1 MANNIRAVEIE
12 TLINVA
18 WRTQANSYIT
28 TNPERATSVD
38 AAKITNGTIITTRV
52 LDTADRVSI
61 LFGRANTVDLSPGR
75 YIEPSYDILGEGTF
89 QLDFPPN
96 YNNKLSFAL
105 FLWAHHYSAVRYC
118 RFEVTS
124 NTGPIPAY
132 YRYCYL
138 WTYSDAMVD
147 NGITPAYIGDIAGIK
162 AGEDIVYQNI
172 VDVVEIL
179 KAHLKNVHEDSA
191 YGTLQT
197 VCHSSCHYNCHSSRN
212 RR

>member
-1 MANNIRAVEIE
+1 MANNITAVGIE
-12 TLINVA
+12 TLINIA
-18 WRTQANSYIT
+18 WRNQANSYIT

-61 LFGRANTVDLSPGR
+61 LVGRATTVDLSPGR

-105 FLWAHHYSAVRYC
+105 FMWAQHYSAVRYC
-118 RFEVTS
+118 RFEVQS
-124 NTGPIPAY
+124 DTGPIPAY
-132 YRYCYL
+132 YKYCYL
-138 WTYSDAMVD
+138 WNYSDAMSV
-147 NGITPAYIGDIAGIK
+147 NGITPAYIGDIAGITT
-162 AGEDIVYQNI
+162 GEDIVYQNI

-197 VCHSSCHYNCHSSRN
+197 VCHSSCHYSCHSSRS